1 MSEVAM
7 HPMAKQDVRR
17 TSDDIQMT
25 SRAAD
30 LCRLLGIRFPI
41 VQSGMSRVAGA
52 ELVAEVSAAGGLGIL
67 AALRLAPDELRHEIR
82 RIRELTDRPFGVN
95 LWLHPAV
102 VQPVLPE
109 TVPDADVAAVQHR
122 LDAFRDRLGVDR
134 SAARPGSFPDLVA
147 ANLDVILEERV
158 PVWSIGLG
166 NPGADLVARCHGR
179 GVRVMAMV
187 TNEADARTVAETGV
201 DMIVA
206 QGTEAG
212 GHRSTWHPAE
222 TKDAGT
228 MVLVPRIVDAVPQPM
243 IAAGGIADG
252 RGVVAALALGASGVM
267 LGTRFIAAR
276 ESIAPPFF
284 KASVLAAASG
294 DTVVSDAFT
303 GLPMRVI
310 RNRFTDDYAGGPV
323 LPPMLQSGAA
333 QDIFAAAAR
342 QGDREHFPM
351 PAGESA
357 GLVRDMPPAGEIVRR
372 LVEEAE
378 TVIGSFGTQTGPG
391 RSVPR

>member
-1 MSEVAM
+1 
-7 HPMAKQDVRR
+7 
-17 TSDDIQMT
+17 MT
-25 SRAAD
+25 PRAAE

-41 VQSGMSRVAGA
+41 IQSGMSRVAGA
-52 ELVAEVSAAGGLGIL
+52 ELVAEVSKAGGLGIL
-67 AALRLAPDELRHEIR
+67 AALRLRPDELRGEVR
-82 RIRELTDRPFGVN
+82 RIRQLTDRPFGVN

-102 VQPVLPE
+102 VHPIAPE
-109 TVPDADVAAVQHR
+109 TVPDADVAAVQHE
-122 LDAFRDRLGVDR
+122 LDRFRDRLGVGHA
-134 SAARPGSFPDLVA
+134 SKRPASFPDLVA

-166 NPGADLVARCHGR
+166 NPESAMVARCHER

-187 TNEADARTVAETGV
+187 TNEADARAVAETGV

-206 QGTEAG
+206 QGGEAG
-212 GHRSTWHPAE
+212 GHRSTWDRAHAR
-222 TKDAGT
+222 DAGT
-228 MVLVPRIVDAVPQPM
+228 MALVPAIVDAVKPPV

-252 RGVVAALALGASGVM
+252 RGLVAALALGASGVM

-284 KASVLAAASG
+284 KEAVLAASSG

-310 RNRFTDDYAGGPV
+310 RNRFAADYAGGPV

-333 QDIFAAAAR
+333 EDIFTAAAR
-342 QGDREHFPM
+342 RGDREHFPM

-357 GLVRDMPPAGEIVRR
+357 GLIGDTPPAAEIVRR
-372 LVEEAE
+372 LIEEAE
-378 TVIGSFGTQTGPG
+378 AVIRALQG
-391 RSVPR
+391 